1 MDKTFSPSMTSMG
14 SVTIYK
20 APQPGKSKV
29 FLEKGFNPEDFP
41 YLPDQPG
48 HNGLCYFAGPN
59 DRSIAEEYC
68 LSYQEGVIAVTL
80 DVATYRLYFQPLEVR
95 YDRRGPLGR
104 ERTELLIP
112 HSLLKMLN
120 TFPKF
125 LQTCDGSTPSFSTIE
140 VKP

>member
-1 MDKTFSPSMTSMG
+1 MMDRLSPSMTSTT

-20 APQPGKSKV
+20 APQPGKSKT
-29 FLEKGFNPEDFP
+29 FLANGFNPEDFP

-68 LSYQEGVIAVTL
+68 LSYQEGVIAVTM
-80 DVATYRLYFQPLEVR
+80 DVETYQLYFEPLEVR
-95 YDRRGPLGR
+95 YDRRGHLGC
-104 ERTELLIP
+104 ERKELLIP
-112 HSLLKMLN
+112 HSLLNVLN
-120 TFPKF
+120 AFPKS
-125 LQTCDGSTPSFSTIE
+125 LQTCDGSTLLFSITE